1 MRSIQMCA
9 LARSLR
15 CPSSASRT
23 PDRPMSPLPLIAL
36 GGALGTTAR
45 YLISLWAARQ
55 LPAGFAWGTLIVNV
69 LGSFLLAFVVQLSL
83 TTPTIT
89 PTTRLF
95 LTTGVMGGFTT
106 YSTFNQETLVLLQ
119 QGSPAAAFANVAAT
133 LLTCLAASF
142 AGQALARAISGA

>member
-1 MRSIQMCA
+1 
-9 LARSLR
+9 
-15 CPSSASRT
+15 
-23 PDRPMSPLPLIAL
+23 MSPLPLIAL

-106 YSTFNQETLVLLQ
+106 YSTFNQATVAYLQ
-119 QGSPAAAFANVAAT
+119 AGAWGPAAANIGLTVPLCLLGGVAGA
-133 LLTCLAASF
+133 
-142 AGQALARAISGA
+142 ALARVLSGG